1 MPIDTKEVEKT
12 LKAVKLKIE
21 KAREDLAESK
31 GQKKALLS
39 TLKKDYNLENFIEA
53 GETVKK
59 LTKEV
64 EILGNEIEKKYKNLK
79 ESFGF
84 I

>member
-1 MPIDTKEVEKT
+1 MVINSTEVEKT

-21 KAREDLAESK
+21 KAKEDLAESK

-53 GETVKK
+53 EETVKK
-59 LTKEV
+59 FAKEV
-64 EILGNEIEKKYKNLK
+64 EFLGNEIGKKYTQLK
-79 ESFGF
+79 ENFGF
-84 I
+84 

>member
-1 MPIDTKEVEKT
+1 MPIDTREVEKT

-39 TLKKDYNLENFIEA
+39 TLKKDYNLDNFIEA
-53 GETVKK
+53 EMEISK

-64 EILGNEIEKKYKNLK
+64 ALLSSNIEERYKKLK

>member
-1 MPIDTKEVEKT
+1 MLDTKEVEKT
-12 LKAVKLKIE
+12 LKAIKLKIE
-21 KAREDLAESK
+21 KAKEDLSESK

-53 GETVKK
+53 EQTVQK

-64 EILGNEIEKKYKNLK
+64 ETLGIAIESKYKELK
-79 ESFGF
+79 ENFGF
-84 I
+84 

>member
-21 KAREDLAESK
+21 KAKEDLAESK

-53 GETVKK
+53 QQTVEK

-64 EILGNEIEKKYKNLK
+64 EFLGNEIEKKYTELREK
-79 ESFGF
+79 FGF
-84 I
+84 

>member
-1 MPIDTKEVEKT
+1 MVINSTEVEKT

-21 KAREDLAESK
+21 KAKEDLAESK

-53 GETVKK
+53 EETVKK
-59 LTKEV
+59 LAKEV
-64 EILGNEIEKKYKNLK
+64 EFLANEIGKKYTQLK
-79 ESFGF
+79 ENFGF
-84 I
+84 

>member
-12 LKAVKLKIE
+12 LKAIKLKIE

-39 TLKKDYNLENFIEA
+39 TLKKDYNLDNFIEA
-53 GETVKK
+53 EQTVQK

-64 EILGNEIEKKYKNLK
+64 ETLGIAIESKYTELK
-79 ESFGF
+79 EKFGF

>member
-1 MPIDTKEVEKT
+1 MTLDTKEVERT

-21 KAREDLAESK
+21 KAREDLSESK

-39 TLKKDYNLENFIEA
+39 TLKKDYNLDNFIEA
-53 GETVKK
+53 EQTIGK

-64 EILGNEIEKKYKNLK
+64 EFLGNEIEKKYTELREK
-79 ESFGF
+79 FGF
-84 I
+84 

>member
-1 MPIDTKEVEKT
+1 MTLDTKEVEKT

-21 KAREDLAESK
+21 KAKEDLAESK

-39 TLKKDYNLENFIEA
+39 TLKKDYNLDNFIEA
-53 GETVKK
+53 QMTIEK

-64 EILGNEIEKKYKNLK
+64 ILLSSNIEKKYEELKN
-79 ESFGF
+79 SFGF
-84 I
+84 

>member
-1 MPIDTKEVEKT
+1 MALDTKEVEKT

-21 KAREDLAESK
+21 KAKEDLAESK

-39 TLKKDYNLENFIEA
+39 TLKKDYNLDNFIEA
-53 GETVKK
+53 QMTIEK

-64 EILGNEIEKKYKNLK
+64 ILLSSNIEKKYEELKN
-79 ESFGF
+79 SFGF
-84 I
+84 

>member
-1 MPIDTKEVEKT
+1 MTLDTKEVERT

-21 KAREDLAESK
+21 KAREDLSESK

-39 TLKKDYNLENFIEA
+39 TLKKDYNLDNFIEA
-53 GETVKK
+53 EQTIGK

-64 EILGNEIEKKYKNLK
+64 EFLGNEIEKKYMELREK
-79 ESFGF
+79 FGF
-84 I
+84 

>member
-12 LKAVKLKIE
+12 LKAIKLKIE

-39 TLKKDYNLENFIEA
+39 TLKKDYNLDNFIEA
-53 GETVKK
+53 EQTIGK

-64 EILGNEIEKKYKNLK
+64 EFLGNEIEKKYMELREK
-79 ESFGF
+79 FGF
-84 I
+84 

>member
-12 LKAVKLKIE
+12 LKAIKLKIE
-21 KAREDLAESK
+21 KAKEDLSESK

-39 TLKKDYNLENFIEA
+39 TLKKDYNLDNFIEA
-53 GETVKK
+53 QQTVEK

-64 EILGNEIEKKYKNLK
+64 ETLGIAIESKYKELK
-79 ESFGF
+79 ENFGF
-84 I
+84 

>member
-12 LKAVKLKIE
+12 LKAIKLKIE
-21 KAREDLAESK
+21 KAKEDLAESK

-39 TLKKDYNLENFIEA
+39 TLKKDYNLDNFIEA
-53 GETVKK
+53 EETTKK

-64 EILGNEIEKKYKNLK
+64 EFLGNEIEKKYTELK
-79 ESFGF
+79 GKFGF
-84 I
+84 

>member
-64 EILGNEIEKKYKNLK
+64 ETLGNEIEKKYKNLK

>member
-1 MPIDTKEVEKT
+1 MTLDTKEVEKT

-21 KAREDLAESK
+21 KAKEDLAESK

-39 TLKKDYNLENFIEA
+39 TLKKDYNLDNFIEA
-53 GETVKK
+53 EQTVQK

-64 EILGNEIEKKYKNLK
+64 ETLGIAIESKYKELK
-79 ESFGF
+79 ENFGF
-84 I
+84 

>member
-21 KAREDLAESK
+21 KAKEDLAESK

-39 TLKKDYNLENFIEA
+39 TLKKDYNLDNFIEA
-53 GETVKK
+53 QMTIEK

-64 EILGNEIEKKYKNLK
+64 ILLSSNIEKKYEELKN
-79 ESFGF
+79 SFGF
-84 I
+84 

>member
-53 GETVKK
+53 QQTVEK

-64 EILGNEIEKKYKNLK
+64 EFLGNEIEKKYTELREK
-79 ESFGF
+79 FGF
-84 I
+84 

>member
-1 MPIDTKEVEKT
+1 MVINSTEVEKT

-21 KAREDLAESK
+21 KAKEDLAESK

-53 GETVKK
+53 EETVKK
-59 LTKEV
+59 LAKEV
-64 EILGNEIEKKYKNLK
+64 EFLGNEIGKKYTQLK
-79 ESFGF
+79 ENFGF
-84 I
+84 

>member
-1 MPIDTKEVEKT
+1 MPIDTREVEKT
-12 LKAVKLKIE
+12 LKAIKLKIE
-21 KAREDLAESK
+21 KAKEDLAESK

-39 TLKKDYNLENFIEA
+39 TLKKDYNLDNFIEA
-53 GETVKK
+53 EMEISK

-64 EILGNEIEKKYKNLK
+64 ALLSSNIEERYKKLQ

>member
-21 KAREDLAESK
+21 KAKEDLAESK

-39 TLKKDYNLENFIEA
+39 TLKKDYNLDNFIEA
-53 GETVKK
+53 QQTVEK

-64 EILGNEIEKKYKNLK
+64 EFLGNEIEKKYTELK
-79 ESFGF
+79 EKFGF
-84 I
+84 

>member
-1 MPIDTKEVEKT
+1 MPIDTREVEKT

-21 KAREDLAESK
+21 KAREDLAEGK

-39 TLKKDYNLENFIEA
+39 TLKKDYNLDNFIEA
-53 GETVKK
+53 EMEISK

-64 EILGNEIEKKYKNLK
+64 ALLSSNIEERYKKLK